1 MKRTRLH
8 LIRHGEV
15 EGAEEKRYNGQ
26 KDVALTPKGMAQIGF
41 LQMRIKKFTVS
52 AVYCSDL
59 TRCVDGATLLAA
71 GYDLQPIANPELR
84 EIDAGDWQGMTWDE
98 ILKKHPK
105 LWKKRLKD
113 IVNVPFPGGENLVDV
128 AERIRPVIQELVDK
142 HQGEEIV
149 VVAHGGVN
157 RIILLDAIGA
167 PLESLF
173 SIEQD
178 FGCLNSIDYYADG
191 NAVVRLLN
199 G

>member
-8 LIRHGEV
+8 LVRHGEV
-15 EGAEEKRYNGQ
+15 EGFEEKRYNGQ
-26 KDVALTPKGMAQIGF
+26 SDVNLTAKGAAQLGF
-41 LQMRIKKFTVS
+41 LQMRIRKLPIAAF
-52 AVYCSDL
+52 YCSDL
-59 TRCVDGATLLAA
+59 TRCVEGAKLLAA
-71 GYDLQPIANPELR
+71 GYQLQPVEMPDLR

-105 LWKKRLKD
+105 LWKRRLKD
-113 IVNVPFPGGENLVDV
+113 IANIPFPNGENLLDV
-128 AERIRPVIQELVDK
+128 AKRVRPVIQELTER

-191 NAVVRLLN
+191 NSVVRLLN

>member
-26 KDVALTPKGMAQIGF
+26 NDVDLTPKGMAQIGF
-41 LQMRIKKFTVS
+41 LQMRIKKFPVS

-59 TRCVDGATLLAA
+59 SRCVDGATLLAA
-71 GYDLQPIANPELR
+71 GYDLQPITNPELR

-113 IVNVPFPGGENLVDV
+113 IVNVPFPNGENLLDV
-128 AERIRPVIQELVDK
+128 AKRIRPVIQELVDK

-157 RIILLDAIGA
+157 RIVLLDAIGA

-191 NAVVRLLN
+191 NSVVRLLN

>member
-1 MKRTRLH
+1 MKRTRVH

-26 KDVALTPKGMAQIGF
+26 SDVSLTPKGMAQFGF
-41 LQMRIKKFTVS
+41 LQMRIRKLPVK

-59 TRCVDGATLLAA
+59 SRCVEGAKLLAA
-71 GYDLQPIANPELR
+71 GYELQPVLNAELR
-84 EIDAGDWQGMTWDE
+84 EIDAGDWQGMTWDA

-105 LWKKRLKD
+105 LWKKRLDD
-113 IVNVPFPGGENLVDV
+113 IVNTPFPGGENLLDV
-128 AERIRPVIQELVDK
+128 AKRIRPVIHSLAEK

-149 VVAHGGVN
+149 IVAHGGVN

-173 SIEQD
+173 SLEQD

-191 NAVVRLLN
+191 NSVVRLLN

>member
-26 KDVALTPKGMAQIGF
+26 SDVGLTAKGVAQIGF
-41 LQMRIKKFTVS
+41 LQLRIKKFPVT

-59 TRCVDGATLLAA
+59 TRCVEGATMLAT
-71 GYDLQPIANPELR
+71 GYELQPVANKQLR

-98 ILKKHPK
+98 ILKQDPK
-105 LWKKRLKD
+105 LWKKRLDD
-113 IVNVPFPGGENLVDV
+113 IVNVPFPNGENLLGV
-128 AERIRPVIQELVDK
+128 AKRIRPIIQDLVEK

-178 FGCLNSIDYYADG
+178 FGCLNCIDYYDDG
-191 NAVVRLLN
+191 NSVVRLLN

>member
-26 KDVALTPKGMAQIGF
+26 SDVALTPKGLAQIGF
-41 LQMRIKKFTVS
+41 LQMRIKQFPIS

-59 TRCVDGATLLAA
+59 TRCVDGATLLAS
-71 GYDLQPIANPELR
+71 GYDLQPITNPELR

-113 IVNVPFPGGENLVDV
+113 IVNVPFPNGENLVDV
-128 AERIRPVIQELVDK
+128 AMRIRPVMQGLVEK

-191 NAVVRLLN
+191 NSVVRLLN

>member
-26 KDVALTPKGMAQIGF
+26 SDVALTPKGLAQIGF
-41 LQMRIKKFTVS
+41 LQMRIQKLPIS

-59 TRCVDGATLLAA
+59 SRCVDGAMLLASC
-71 GYDLQPIANPELR
+71 YDLQPIINSELR

-105 LWKKRLKD
+105 LWKQRLKD
-113 IVNVPFPGGENLVDV
+113 IVNTPFPNGENLLNV
-128 AERIRPVIQELVDK
+128 AERIRPIVGDLAER
-142 HQGEEIV
+142 HQGEEII

-191 NAVVRLLN
+191 NSVVRLLN

>member
-26 KDVALTPKGMAQIGF
+26 SDVALTPKGLAQISF
-41 LQMRIKKFTVS
+41 LQMRIKKFPIS

-59 TRCVDGATLLAA
+59 TRCVDGATLLAS
-71 GYDLQPIANPELR
+71 GYDLQPITNPELR

-113 IVNVPFPGGENLVDV
+113 IVNVPFPNGENLVDV
-128 AERIRPVIQELVDK
+128 AMRIRPVMQELVEK

-191 NAVVRLLN
+191 NSVVRLLN

>member
-26 KDVALTPKGMAQIGF
+26 SDVDLTPKGLAQIGF
-41 LQMRIKKFTVS
+41 LQMRIQKYPVT

-59 TRCVDGATLLAA
+59 TRCVDGAKLLAA
-71 GYDLQPIANPELR
+71 SYELEPVSNPDLR
-84 EIDAGDWQGMTWDE
+84 EIHAGDWQGMTWDS

-113 IVNVPFPGGENLVDV
+113 LVNIPFPNGENLLEV
-128 AERIRPVIQELVDK
+128 AQRVRPVIQELAEK

-149 VVAHGGVN
+149 IVAHGGVN

-167 PLESLF
+167 PLDSLF

-178 FGCLNSIDYYADG
+178 FGCLNSIDYYDDG
-191 NAVVRLLN
+191 NSVVRLLN

>member
-1 MKRTRLH
+1 MQRTRLH

-26 KDVALTPKGMAQIGF
+26 SDVPLTPKGMAQIGF
-41 LQMRIKKFTVS
+41 LQMRIKKFPIT

-59 TRCVDGATLLAA
+59 TRCVEGATLLAA
-71 GYDLQPIANPELR
+71 GYELQPIQNRDLR
-84 EIDAGDWQGMTWDE
+84 EIDAGDWQGMAWDE

-105 LWKKRLKD
+105 LWKKRLDD
-113 IVNVPFPGGENLVDV
+113 IVNIPFPNGENLVDV
-128 AERIRPVIQELVDK
+128 AERVRPVIQSLVEQ
-142 HQGEEIV
+142 HRGEDIL

-178 FGCLNSIDYYADG
+178 FGCLNSVDYYADG

>member
-26 KDVALTPKGMAQIGF
+26 SDVALTPKGLAQIGF
-41 LQMRIKKFTVS
+41 LQMRIKKFPIS

-59 TRCVDGATLLAA
+59 TRCVDGATLLAS
-71 GYDLQPIANPELR
+71 GYDLQPITNPELR

-113 IVNVPFPGGENLVDV
+113 IVNVPFPNGENLVDV
-128 AERIRPVIQELVDK
+128 AERIRPVIQELVEK

-191 NAVVRLLN
+191 NSVVRLLN

>member
-26 KDVALTPKGMAQIGF
+26 SDVDLTPKGLAQIGF
-41 LQMRIKKFTVS
+41 LQMRIQKYPVT

-59 TRCVDGATLLAA
+59 TRCVDGANLLAA
-71 GYDLQPIANPELR
+71 SYELEPVSYPDLR
-84 EIDAGDWQGMTWDE
+84 EIDAGDWQGMTWDS

-113 IVNVPFPGGENLVDV
+113 LVNVPFPNGENLLEV
-128 AERIRPVIQELVDK
+128 AQRVRPVIQELVDK

-149 VVAHGGVN
+149 IVAHGGVN

-167 PLESLF
+167 PLDALF

-178 FGCLNSIDYYADG
+178 FGCLNSIDYYDDG
-191 NAVVRLLN
+191 NSVVRLLN

>member
-26 KDVALTPKGMAQIGF
+26 SDVALTPKGLAQIGF
-41 LQMRIKKFTVS
+41 LQMRIKKFPVA

-59 TRCVDGATLLAA
+59 SRCVDGATLLAA
-71 GYDLQPIANPELR
+71 GYDLQPITNPELR

-113 IVNVPFPGGENLVDV
+113 IVNIPFPNGENLLDV
-128 AERIRPVIQELVDK
+128 AKRIRPVIQELVDK

-157 RIILLDAIGA
+157 RIIMLDAIGA

-191 NAVVRLLN
+191 NSVVRLLN

>member
-1 MKRTRLH
+1 
-8 LIRHGEV
+8 
-15 EGAEEKRYNGQ
+15 
-26 KDVALTPKGMAQIGF
+26 
-41 LQMRIKKFTVS
+41 
-52 AVYCSDL
+52 
-59 TRCVDGATLLAA
+59 
-71 GYDLQPIANPELR
+71 
-84 EIDAGDWQGMTWDE
+84 MTWDE

-105 LWKKRLKD
+105 LWKRRLKD
-113 IVNVPFPGGENLVDV
+113 IANIPFPNGENLLDV
-128 AERIRPVIQELVDK
+128 AKRVRPVIQELTER

-191 NAVVRLLN
+191 NSVVRLLN

>member
-8 LIRHGEV
+8 LVRHGEV
-15 EGAEEKRYNGQ
+15 DGAEEKRYNGQ
-26 KDVALTPKGMAQIGF
+26 SDVGLTQKGVAQIG
-41 LQMRIKKFTVS
+41 LVQMRIKKMPIA
-52 AVYCSDL
+52 AVYSSDL
-59 TRCVDGATLLAA
+59 TRCTDGARLLASA
-71 GYDLQPIANPELR
+71 FELEPVAMPELR
-84 EIDAGDWQGMTWDE
+84 EIDAGDWEGMTWDE

-105 LWKKRLKD
+105 LWKQRLND
-113 IVNVPFPGGENLVDV
+113 IVNTPFPGGENLLDV
-128 AERIRPVIQELVDK
+128 AKRIRPAIQGLVDK

-149 VVAHGGVN
+149 IVAHGGVN

-178 FGCLNSIDYYADG
+178 FGCLNSIDYYDDG
-191 NAVVRLLN
+191 NSVVRLLN

>member
-8 LIRHGEV
+8 LVRHGEV
-15 EGAEEKRYNGQ
+15 EGFEEKRYNGQ
-26 KDVALTPKGMAQIGF
+26 SDVNLTAKGAAQLGF
-41 LQMRIKKFTVS
+41 LQMRIRKLPIAAF
-52 AVYCSDL
+52 YCSDL
-59 TRCVDGATLLAA
+59 TRCVEGAKLLAA
-71 GYDLQPIANPELR
+71 GYQLQPVEMPDLR

-105 LWKKRLKD
+105 LWKRRLKD
-113 IVNVPFPGGENLVDV
+113 IANIPFPNGENLLDV
-128 AERIRPVIQELVDK
+128 AKRVRPVIQELTER
-142 HQGEEIV
+142 HQGVEIV

-191 NAVVRLLN
+191 NSVVRLLN

>member
-1 MKRTRLH
+1 MKRTRIH

-15 EGAEEKRYNGQ
+15 EGFEEKRYNGQ
-26 KDVALTPKGMAQIGF
+26 SDVALTPKGAAQFGF
-41 LQMRIKKFTVS
+41 LQMRIQKYPVT

-59 TRCVDGATLLAA
+59 TRCVEGATQIAS
-71 GYDLQPIANPELR
+71 GYELEPVTISELR

-113 IVNVPFPGGENLVDV
+113 IVNTPFPNGENLVDV
-128 AERIRPVIQELVDK
+128 AERIRPVFRGLIEK

-157 RIILLDAIGA
+157 RIVLLDAIGA
-167 PLESLF
+167 PLDSLF
-173 SIEQD
+173 AIEQD

-191 NAVVRLLN
+191 NSVVRLLN

>member
-1 MKRTRLH
+1 MKRTRIY

-26 KDVALTPKGMAQIGF
+26 SDVKLTPKGMAQIGF
-41 LQMRIKKFTVS
+41 LQMRIQKHPVS

-59 TRCVDGATLLAA
+59 SRCVDGATLLASS
-71 GYDLQPIANPELR
+71 YDLQPVKIQELR
-84 EIDAGDWQGMTWDE
+84 EIDAGDWQGMTWDD
-98 ILKKHPK
+98 IFKKHPK

-113 IVNVPFPGGENLVDV
+113 IVNTAFPNGENLLDV
-128 AERIRPVIQELVDK
+128 AKRIRPVVEELVER

-157 RIILLDAIGA
+157 RIIMLDAIGA

-191 NAVVRLLN
+191 NSVVRLLN